1 MGRSGKR
8 ATATLK
14 TTTAHGVTVLPL
26 PLWHDR
32 RKNARALGTRACSER
47 QSRRRSCHSASTY
60 SIDVQFSQLGLPN
73 HGKKRSNP
81 CLSGRNSTPLCTDLP
96 AAGRNISPQHDESEQ
111 RPQTPDPH
119 RFGPPCCSCLSLP
132 ARWAIVRWRITGM
145 WAHLFFSC
153 VLIWLTSS
161 ASSGLVRGENRFTRL
176 PSRSIRNFSKFQLT
190 LPFPAGLASLLVKY
204 L

>member
-1 MGRSGKR
+1 MFG
-8 ATATLK
+8 ATK
-14 TTTAHGVTVLPL
+14 PPSFLP
-26 PLWHDR
+26 
-32 RKNARALGTRACSER
+32 C
-47 QSRRRSCHSASTY
+47 
-60 SIDVQFSQLGLPN
+60 SIDVQHRRAVQPAWPTESRQKTLKPVSLRSQFYTALHRPACCWA
-73 HGKKRSNP
+73 KYQ
-81 CLSGRNSTPLCTDLP
+81 P
-96 AAGRNISPQHDESEQ
+96 AARRIGTASPDS
-111 RPQTPDPH
+111 RSASV
-119 RFGPPCCSCLSLP
+119 RSPCCSCLSLP

-145 WAHLFFSC
+145 WDHLFFSC

>member
-1 MGRSGKR
+1 MPAHLVRGHVRSDK
-8 ATATLK
+8 AA
-14 TTTAHGVTVLPL
+14 VVLAIQ
-26 PLWHDR
+26 HR
-32 RKNARALGTRACSER
+32 RT
-47 QSRRRSCHSASTY
+47 ASTY
-60 SIDVQFSQLGLPN
+60 SSASLTCRFTAKNAQTGVSPVAILHCFAPTCLLLGEISA
-73 HGKKRSNP
+73 RSTTN
-81 CLSGRNSTPLCTDLP
+81 RNSVPRLP
-96 AAGRNISPQHDESEQ
+96 IR
-111 RPQTPDPH
+111 

-161 ASSGLVRGENRFTRL
+161 ASFGLVRGENRFTRL